1 MRLAND
7 GEIQGEHW
15 PDPDEEAAKEAAK
28 AIPEVPNWDPT
39 EYIPV
44 MRHHLHKA
52 LLAVGNAYGK
62 SAAED
67 LANAYRDGKPT
78 WATSRLSGQLAAA
91 TQQLEEYLGLL
102 DEEVDDDRET
112 VSENE

>member
-1 MRLAND
+1 MD

-52 LLAVGNAYGK
+52 LLAVANAYGK

-78 WATSRLSGQLAAA
+78 WATSKLSDQLEAV
-91 TQQLEEYLGLL
+91 TQQLEGYLGLL
-102 DEEVDDDRET
+102 DEEDEDEQDRET